1 MARAAGALDVAIVQI
16 PETLPR
22 GWDLA
27 DPVPDGVDPDALLA
41 GAVAAQ
47 AEADLPFGFALT
59 SRGLVWSSPDKK

>member
-1 MARAAGALDVAIVQI
+1 
-16 PETLPR
+16 
-22 GWDLA
+22 
-27 DPVPDGVDPDALLA
+27 VPDGVDPDALLA